1 MTSKRLLVVD
11 DEPRFAAFVE
21 RVAQRMGFDVVV
33 TAHGRDFKTSYLQ
46 HPPQVVVIDMV
57 MPDID
62 GNELVL
68 WLVEQGCA
76 ANIIIITG
84 FHPDYAVNARLLAE
98 FKGLRSVQT
107 LSKPVDV
114 GRLREALSHADT
126 DHGPPAAAGDAS
138 GSAAAEADERF
149 GGDGGEP
156 V

>member
-1 MTSKRLLVVD
+1 MTAKRLLIVD

-21 RVAQRMGFDVVV
+21 RVAQRMGFDVEV
-33 TAHGRDFKTSYLQ
+33 TQHGRDFMSSYLRCT
-46 HPPQVVVIDMV
+46 PEVVVIDMV

-68 WLVEQGCA
+68 WLVEQGSV

-84 FHPDYAVNARLLAE
+84 YHPDYAVNARLLAE

-114 GRLREALSHADT
+114 SRLREALVHANGGLPPTGDPLRQQSPT
-126 DHGPPAAAGDAS
+126 DNTGTDLNHDDG
-138 GSAAAEADERF
+138 EAM
-149 GGDGGEP
+149 
-156 V
+156 